1 MLYMVPQVEFPFYV
15 RTKDPCLK
23 RPIELYARTG
33 CSSLGLLRNIPYLK
47 LEAVCYLSNS
57 MIREHMLSHV
67 LGE

>member
-1 MLYMVPQVEFPFYV
+1 MLYMVPKSSFRSMSALKHP
-15 RTKDPCLK
+15 RLK